1 MSEFVTFT
9 PGEIPQ
15 PRLHGY
21 LIGAIAPRPIALAS
35 TIDAQ
40 GRPNLAPFSFFNVFS
55 SNPPV
60 CVFSPARKGRDG
72 TLKNTYDNVMEVPE
86 VVINV
91 VTYPMLYQVNLASVE
106 FPKGENEFEW
116 SGLTPVASELIRPF
130 RVMESP
136 VQFECKVTEVKSLGT
151 SGGAGNLIFAEV
163 LRIHIA
169 ENMLTADGALRLDAM
184 DLVGRMGRDFW
195 VRAHGSAMIEIEK
208 ALLPPVIGFMG
219 LPEDV
224 RHSSVLTGNDLA
236 RLANMPA
243 LPSTAEV
250 DAFLADA
257 SASGILRGITT
268 PGELH
273 ARARDFIA
281 DGDKKTAWLLLLA
294 AEKMWK

>member
-1 MSEFVTFT
+1 MSAFVTFT

-15 PRLHGY
+15 PRLHSY

-35 TIDAQ
+35 TMDAQ

-106 FPKGENEFEW
+106 FPKGENEFEA

-130 RVMESP
+130 RVKESP
-136 VQFECKVTEVKSLGT
+136 VQFECKVTEVKSLGV

-163 LRIHIA
+163 VKIHIA
-169 ENMLTADGALRLDAM
+169 ENMLTAEGALRIEDM

-195 VRAHGSAMIEIEK
+195 VRAQGHALIEIEK

-224 RHSSVLTGNDLA
+224 RNSKVLTGNDLG
-236 RLANMPA
+236 RLANMAA
-243 LPSTAEV
+243 LPSSEEV
-250 DAFLADA
+250 DVFLADA
-257 SASGILRGITT
+257 SSTGLFSGLAS
-268 PGELH
+268 PEDMH
-273 ARARDFIA
+273 QRAQSFLA

-294 AEKMWK
+294 GKKMW